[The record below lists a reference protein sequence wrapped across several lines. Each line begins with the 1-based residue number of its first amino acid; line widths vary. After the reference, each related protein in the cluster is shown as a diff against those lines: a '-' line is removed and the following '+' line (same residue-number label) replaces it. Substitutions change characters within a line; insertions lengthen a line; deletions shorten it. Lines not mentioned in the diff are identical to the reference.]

1 MILITCILSVEMFSV
16 FNQDRWWWDGKVV
29 SHLWRGVLAKK
40 PNICPSAQDT
50 GQSPAPLRGEN

>member
-29 SHLWRGVLAKK
+29 SHLWRGVLAQK
-40 PNICPSAQDT
+40 PNI
-50 GQSPAPLRGEN
+50 